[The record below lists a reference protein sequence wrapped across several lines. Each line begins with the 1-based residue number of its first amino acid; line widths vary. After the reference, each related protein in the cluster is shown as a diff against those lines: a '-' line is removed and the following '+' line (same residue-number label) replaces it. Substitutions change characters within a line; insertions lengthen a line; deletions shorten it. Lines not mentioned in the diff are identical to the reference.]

1 MKRPSETAPA
11 FRQGMTGVLLAGAC
25 ACLPGIATAQTQ
37 QAAERDEF
45 FWLGEINKASIVIN
59 SEEGLPDTELASE
72 IGKALEAVIANGNAP
87 DAERP
92 GTVITFEP
100 LLIEQGGVE
109 VTLIHAGRSS
119 QDMHATYRAAMLRD
133 GMLNLARQLIAGP
146 VDRRRT

>member
-11 FRQGMTGVLLAGAC
+11 FRQGMTGVLLAGAF

-37 QAAERDEF
+37 QAAERNEF
-45 FWLGEINKASIVIN
+45 FWLGEINKASIVI
-59 SEEGLPDTELASE
+59 SREEGLLDTELASE
-72 IGKALEAVIANGNAP
+72 IGKALDAVIANGNAP

-100 LLIEQGGVE
+100 LLFERGGVE

-119 QDMHATYRAAMLRD
+119 QDMHATYRAAMLRH